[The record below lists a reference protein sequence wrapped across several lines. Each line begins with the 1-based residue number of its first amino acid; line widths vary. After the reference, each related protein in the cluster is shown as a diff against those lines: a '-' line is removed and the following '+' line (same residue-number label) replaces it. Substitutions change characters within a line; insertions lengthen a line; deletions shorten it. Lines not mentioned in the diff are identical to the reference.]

1 MQCRVIPAFE
11 HALLVR
17 ISQLLI
23 TRLQNLLDP
32 AGEPAAHTLELKVV
46 LRVARTTLKNFYLQL
61 HTKCGVFIEALI
73 AGRTQISF
81 MPEGPQCSHCIMMW
95 CNGYLECFGT
105 DSRPI

>member
-1 MQCRVIPAFE
+1 MIPAFE

-46 LRVARTTLKNFYLQL
+46 LRVTRTTLKNFYLQL
-61 HTKCGVFIEALI
+61 HSKCGVFVEALI
-73 AGRTQISF
+73 AGGQHEQKSHGICIREPAIGFGLLCWSLF
-81 MPEGPQCSHCIMMW
+81 M
-95 CNGYLECFGT
+95 
-105 DSRPI
+105 

>member
-1 MQCRVIPAFE
+1 MIPAFE

-46 LRVARTTLKNFYLQL
+46 LRVTRTTLKNFYLQL
-61 HTKCGVFIEALI
+61 HSKCGVFVEALI
-73 AGRTQISF
+73 AGGQH
-81 MPEGPQCSHCIMMW
+81 EQKSH
-95 CNGYLECFGT
+95 
-105 DSRPI
+105 

>member
-1 MQCRVIPAFE
+1 MPCRVIPAFE

-46 LRVARTTLKNFYLQL
+46 LRVTRTTLKNFYLQL

-73 AGRTQISF
+73 AGRH
-81 MPEGPQCSHCIMMW
+81 GPQTSWTYMLW
-95 CNGYLECFGT
+95 L
-105 DSRPI
+105 S